1 MCCAPRC
8 TPRMPLAMRA
18 LELQRHDTVGC
29 HAGLVYQELGHAIA
43 LRTTLKRA
51 GRLGLAWRGLCRPAA
66 CDCARREHI
75 FQIHTCCRVF
85 V

>member
-1 MCCAPRC
+1 
-8 TPRMPLAMRA
+8 MPLAMRA

-29 HAGLVYQELGHAIA
+29 HEGLVYRSTGLPVYQELGHAIA